1 MTPLTEKYTGTVSVQ
16 AAGKSFGKRDPKTE
30 AWLSCANF
38 IARECNLRSV
48 SSAVLAAALDAVGLL
63 ADAGLEAPS
72 LPPHWYLAFM
82 EVGSRWSAGPGT
94 TLKGLE
100 PAEDLPPGL
109 FDLMG
114 RAQALASCVLEF
126 LSAKDPVWV
135 PLFWPGSARGED
147 RDAPRLRL
155 LRAGEFAARVERK
168 LLASLVGQTE
178 AVDAMKKIA
187 FQLAL
192 RNEPSG
198 PPPLALFL
206 GPPGVGKSMAGELFG
221 QALAEWQGEEE
232 PSVIR
237 IDLTQYSQW
246 GSGSD
251 LWGGSGRNGAIP
263 PRVQSHPRS
272 VLLVE
277 ELEKAHVKCLESFL
291 PILGTG
297 KLERETGKPV
307 DFSHT
312 VFIFTSNL
320 GSELWGRRGA
330 ADTGSFS
337 IDLTDLMGLHGTAG
351 ERSDWLKAAI
361 PRELLSRLAQGHL
374 VLFHAHEGHHH
385 LDLIDRFARR
395 ED

>member
-1 MTPLTEKYTGTVSVQ
+1 MPPITDKQAGTCSAQ
-16 AAGKSFGKRDPKTE
+16 IAGKSAGRRDPKTE
-30 AWLSCANF
+30 AWLSCAGF

-82 EVGSRWSAGPGT
+82 EVGSRWSAGPRT
-94 TLKGLE
+94 AMKGLE
-100 PAEDLPPGL
+100 PAENLPPGL

-114 RAQALASCVLEF
+114 RAHALGSCVLEF
-126 LSAKDPVWV
+126 LRAQDPVWV
-135 PLFWPGSARGED
+135 PLFWPESAKGED
-147 RDAPRLRL
+147 PDAPRKRL
-155 LRAGEFAARVERK
+155 QRAGEFAARVERK

-178 AVDAMKKIA
+178 AVDALKKLA
-187 FQLAL
+187 FQVAL
-192 RNEPSG
+192 RKGPSG

-232 PSVIR
+232 PSLIR
-237 IDLTQYSQW
+237 IDLTQYTQW
-246 GSGSD
+246 SSGSD
-251 LWGGSGRNGAIP
+251 LWGGSGRYGSVP

-307 DFSHT
+307 DFSGT

-320 GSELWGRRGA
+320 GSELWGRREA
-330 ADTGSFS
+330 AETGPFS
-337 IDLTDLMGLHGTAG
+337 MDLSDLMGLHGTSG
-351 ERSDWLKAAI
+351 ERSDWMKAAI

-385 LDLIDRFARR
+385 LDLIDRFARK

>member
-1 MTPLTEKYTGTVSVQ
+1 MPPLTDKYAGTGSVQ
-16 AAGKSFGKRDPKTE
+16 AARKSDGRRDPKTE
-30 AWLSCANF
+30 AWLSCAGF

-63 ADAGLEAPS
+63 AEAGLEAPS
-72 LPPHWYLAFM
+72 LPPHWYLAFT
-82 EVGSRWSAGPGT
+82 EVGTRWSAGSRAAM
-94 TLKGLE
+94 KDLE

-114 RAQALASCVLEF
+114 RAHALGACVLEF
-126 LSAKDPVWV
+126 LTARDPVWI
-135 PLFWPGSARGED
+135 PLFWPESARGED
-147 RDAPRLRL
+147 PDAPRMRL
-155 LRAGEFAARVERK
+155 QRAGEFAARVERK

-178 AVDAMKKIA
+178 AVDTLRKLA
-187 FQLAL
+187 FQVAL
-192 RNEPSG
+192 RAEPSG

-221 QALAEWQGEEE
+221 QALAEWNGEEE

-237 IDLTQYSQW
+237 IDLTQYAQW
-246 GSGSD
+246 SSGSD
-251 LWGGSGRNGAIP
+251 LWGGSGRNGSVP

-277 ELEKAHVKCLESFL
+277 ELDKAHGKCLESFL

-297 KLERETGKPV
+297 KLERESGKPV
-307 DFSHT
+307 DFSRT

-330 ADTGSFS
+330 TDTGPLSMDVS
-337 IDLTDLMGLHGTAG
+337 DLMGLHGTSG
-351 ERSDWLKAAI
+351 ERSDWMKAAI

-385 LDLIDRFARR
+385 LDLIDRLAKR